1 MYAKVLVKKLGLT
14 SNMHFSTPLSMSTNL
29 SKDTSSIDVEKKLY
43 RRMIGS
49 LLLLIASHLDISFSV
64 GACAHLQSCLKESHL
79 AIIKRIISMWAVQL
93 IMVCGIC
100 LIPH

>member
-1 MYAKVLVKKLGLT
+1 
-14 SNMHFSTPLSMSTNL
+14 MHFSTPLSMSTNL

-64 GACAHLQSCLKESHL
+64 GACAHLQSYLKESHL
-79 AIIKRIISMWAVQL
+79 AIIKRIFSM
-93 IMVCGIC
+93 
-100 LIPH
+100 